1 MHIRKLLS
9 PLAEHLLK
17 VEKQQSEKM
26 LEDICE
32 KMFDQ
37 RVKAAWQ
44 SSLK

>member
-1 MHIRKLLS
+1 MHMRKLLS
-9 PLAEHLLK
+9 PLTENPLK
-17 VEKQQSEKM
+17 MEKQQSEKM

-37 RVKAAWQ
+37 RVAAAWQ